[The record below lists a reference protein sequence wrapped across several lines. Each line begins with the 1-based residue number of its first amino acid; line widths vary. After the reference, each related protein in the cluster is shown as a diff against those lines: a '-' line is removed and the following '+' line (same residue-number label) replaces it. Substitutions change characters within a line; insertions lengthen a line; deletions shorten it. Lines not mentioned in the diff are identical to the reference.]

1 METIKNAMQD
11 ALQKD
16 HGPGVDIALETV
28 DGICFKVYLPKYPE
42 YATYIREGAKGHE
55 IHCYYIHKE
64 DHAEIY
70 NNFTKCT
77 EYRSYREQSIMQ
89 LLRQYKGRRDDLVDT
104 ARAYMKEATHRMW
117 GYRLIGGSRKSSRV
131 ETFEEAK
138 IFHKYNPMPALP
150 KEKTLEEERKEREEK
165 RKAFTKRKPLT
176 RLQKQI
182 IAYQATRLKR

>member
-1 METIKNAMQD
+1 MEPIKNAMLD
-11 ALQKD
+11 ALQTD
-16 HGPGVDIALETV
+16 HGPEVDIALETV
-28 DGICFKVYLPKYPE
+28 NGICFKIYLPKYPE
-42 YATYIREGAKGHE
+42 YATYVREASKGHE

-64 DHAEIY
+64 DYAEIY
-70 NNFTKCT
+70 NNFPLYA

-89 LLRQYKGRRDDLVDT
+89 LLRQYKGRRDDLVAT

-138 IFHKYNPMPALP
+138 IFHKFNPVPALP
-150 KEKTLEEERKEREEK
+150 KEKTLEEEKKEREEK
-165 RKAFTKRKPLT
+165 RKAYTKRKPLT

-182 IAYQATRLKR
+182 ITYQNMRLKR